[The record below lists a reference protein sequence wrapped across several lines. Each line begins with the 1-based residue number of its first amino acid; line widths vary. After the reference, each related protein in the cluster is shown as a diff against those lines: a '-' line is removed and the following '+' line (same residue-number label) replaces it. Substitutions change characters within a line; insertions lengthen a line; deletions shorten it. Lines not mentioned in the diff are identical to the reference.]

1 MAEEADSKLLAR
13 CSLDI
18 RLLPESAQD
27 VQMAALMRLQC
38 SRTLAE
44 QEKNKLNDIMNRPLL
59 VNSATTTAASVA
71 EARVEKAFAQRLHKS
86 DLGIVA
92 RGIVGKDVANVAE
105 EEADRNDC
113 VGTSEVVVAGG
124 SGSDKVT
131 TTVKGLVSA
140 DYLSTSEED
149 SDN

>member
-92 RGIVGKDVANVAE
+92 RGIVGKDVVNVAE

-140 DYLSTSEED
+140 DYLITSEED

>member
-1 MAEEADSKLLAR
+1 MLAR

-38 SRTLAE
+38 SKTLAE
-44 QEKNKLNDIMNRPLL
+44 QTKSKISAIMNRPLM

-92 RGIVGKDVANVAE
+92 ARDVIKCGLIVEEDEGRKGKASLAEGVA
-105 EEADRNDC
+105 C
-113 VGTSEVVVAGG
+113 G
-124 SGSDKVT
+124 SGLMKST
-131 TTVKGLVSA
+131 TTATIKGLVSE
-140 DYLSTSEED
+140 DYFSTSE